1 MRRFQFGSQLYEWA
15 TSNPGEFRVKKTFL
29 NANATRAFS
38 LIELLVVIAIIAILA
53 ALLLPALSRAK
64 ERGRRTVCL
73 NNEKQMGVAIMLF
86 ADDNDDRF
94 PMQFDSGVSDFA
106 NSASPTN
113 FLRSLIPY
121 LTNPGEGKLFGCP
134 SAPRRFVTASESP
147 TYESDSNYLVNGVI
161 VGRTR
166 SAILSESDLI
176 LVQEDWYRRSL
187 SWLRPVLVGSQYS
200 YWHSFYPTDGRE
212 QYSNLHDGGGDLLF
226 ADGHAEY
233 RKGKALRSGDF
244 GLLPVNDDWSA
255 PSDAAYTPA
264 F

>member
-1 MRRFQFGSQLYEWA
+1 MRLRRCLRQQSFSTWQTCHVKAWED
-15 TSNPGEFRVKKTFL
+15 RVKENFIK
-29 NANATRAFS
+29 ANARRAFS

-53 ALLLPALSRAK
+53 ALLLSALSRAK

-121 LTNPGEGKLFGCP
+121 MTNPGEGKLFGCP
-134 SAPRRFVTASESP
+134 SAPQRFVTPSENP
-147 TYESDSNYLVNGVI
+147 TYESDSNYLINGVI

-166 SAILSESDLI
+166 AVILSESDLI

-200 YWHSFYPTDGRE
+200 YW
-212 QYSNLHDGGGDLLF
+212 
-226 ADGHAEY
+226 
-233 RKGKALRSGDF
+233 
-244 GLLPVNDDWSA
+244 
-255 PSDAAYTPA
+255 
-264 F
+264 